1 MLRVVIV
8 FLVLIACTPVLWSQ
22 NQHTHND
29 TVKVNNHIEDFAHR
43 TKAGRFI
50 HKVIFR
56 KPPST
61 TQNIEPVVQVNRNLE
76 LGQDKVIRNI
86 YITTLDPFGYSE
98 ADSTKIP
105 QKKIE
110 SFGNKMHLKTKGF
123 TIRNFLMFHK
133 NDVFDSLII
142 KESERLIRTQRYVRR
157 VMIHPIP
164 LANNPDSVDVAVR
177 VLDSWSIFPT
187 GSLSTSSGRLQMTD
201 RNFGGFGHQVS
212 AQYKTR
218 YTENKHAYNV
228 SYHINNIQNTF
239 IRSTLLYDIDYNNNY
254 IKSIGFDRPFYSP
267 YTKWA
272 GGASIYQRFLQDSLP
287 DKDYNYEL
295 QRFKYNIKDF
305 WAGHSIPLYTKY
317 KDQTEITNLRA
328 SIRYMQQNFTER
340 PLHAFDTLGYYGSQ
354 RLLLASIG
362 VSSINYV
369 QDKFI
374 YNYDIIED
382 IQVGKI
388 FAITGG
394 YNKRFDKD
402 RMYLGAKFAFGKYTR
417 HGYFST
423 NIEWGSYFTNTGTEQ
438 GAFLIEG
445 VYFTKLH
452 LLGNWKF
459 RHFFN
464 PELVI
469 GYNRYPHT
477 GDQLYMEASI
487 QGLNAS
493 KIKGTKRMHFAYQLQ
508 SYAPYDWNG
517 FRFNPFLNVEAGF
530 IGDSEKRLLESKM
543 YSKIGI
549 GVAIYNDYLV
559 FNSIQLSLAFYPTAP
574 DRGGSVLKTNSLRN
588 HYFTLQNFS
597 YSRPETVQYR

>member
-1 MLRVVIV
+1 MLRAV
-8 FLVLIACTPVLWSQ
+8 FLLFLFIHCNAVVWSQ
-22 NQHTHND
+22 NHNAQND
-29 TVKVNNHIEDFAHR
+29 SIKIYNNIEDFSKKTKTGSFVHR
-43 TKAGRFI
+43 L
-50 HKVIFR
+50 IFR
-56 KPPST
+56 KTST
-61 TQNIEPVVQVNRNLE
+61 SKNSEPVIQVNRNLE

-86 YITTLDPFGYSE
+86 NITTLDPFGYSE
-98 ADSTKIP
+98 SDTAKVPKNKLET
-105 QKKIE
+105 
-110 SFGNKMHLKTKGF
+110 FGNRMNLKTKEF
-123 TIRNFLMFHK
+123 TIRNFLMFKK

-157 VMIHPIP
+157 VLIKPIP
-164 LANNPDSVDVAVR
+164 IENNPDSIDVSVR

-187 GSLSTSSGRLQMTD
+187 GSLSTSSGRLQLTD

-218 YTENKHAYNV
+218 FNENKNAYNF
-228 SYHINNIQNTF
+228 SYNINNIQNTF
-239 IRSTLLYDIDYNNNY
+239 IRSTLLYDIDYENNY

-272 GGASIYQRFLQDSLP
+272 GGASIYQRFLRDSLP

-295 QRFKYNIKDF
+295 QSFKYNIKDF

-317 KDQTEITNLRA
+317 KEQTEITNLRT
-328 SIRYMQQNFTER
+328 SIRYMQQNYTEK
-340 PLHAFDTLGYYGSQ
+340 PLHDFDTLGFYGSQ
-354 RLLLASIG
+354 KLLLASIG
-362 VSSINYV
+362 ISSVNYV

-388 FAITGG
+388 FSITGG
-394 YNKRFDKD
+394 WNNRFGKD
-402 RMYLGAKFAFGKYTR
+402 RTYLGAKFAFGKYTK

-423 NIEWGSYFTNTGTEQ
+423 NIEWGSYFTKSGPEQ
-438 GAFLIEG
+438 SAFLIEG
-445 VYFTKLH
+445 VYFTKLSH
-452 LLGNWKF
+452 LGNWKF

-477 GDQLYMEASI
+477 GDELYMEASI

-493 KIKGTKRMHFAYQLQ
+493 KIKGTRRFHFAYQLQ

-517 FRFNPFLNVEAGF
+517 FRFNPFINIEAGF
-530 IGDSEKRLLESKM
+530 IGDNKNHFLDPKM
-543 YSKIGI
+543 YSKLGV

-559 FNSIQLSLAFYPTAP
+559 FNSIQLSIAYYPSVP
-574 DRGGSVLKTNSLRN
+574 DRGQSVIKTNSLRN
-588 HYFTLQNFS
+588 HYFTLQSFS
-597 YSRPETVQYR
+597 YSRPETVHYR